1 MQQFCSVS
9 DKETQP
15 HRWIYIFMIYRKHI
29 MAKESIYFVSFFHT
43 MRIQVYKGFLRR
55 TKYVMSFSR
64 SPAQYSN
71 TVSLLFQKIYHDFQK
86 ICLWLLHSD
95 PEQYDNQSWIDF
107 CSQNLLFRLCAPWN
121 QFFIFFNLLV
131 QKLNR
136 FWPFEFVVKYKNL
149 KFWVFILV
157 LKLAKYVCN
166 MARTVPLPRFKAKY
180 FVSLLRNFLYWVF
193 PLVRNKF
200 FQDFI
205 NFNSIIKMLSA
216 SHKSK
221 TMSEHHLANPD
232 HTAPSNIRF
241 DSKLLLNLIKL

>member
-1 MQQFCSVS
+1 
-9 DKETQP
+9 
-15 HRWIYIFMIYRKHI
+15 
-29 MAKESIYFVSFFHT
+29 MAKESVYFVSFFHT
-43 MRIQVYKGFLRR
+43 MRIQVYKWFLRR
-55 TKYVMSFSR
+55 TKNVMSFSR

-71 TVSLLFQKIYHDFQK
+71 TVSLLFQKIYHYFQK

-95 PEQYDNQSWIDF
+95 SEQYDNQSWINF
-107 CSQNLLFRLCAPWN
+107 CSQNLLFRLCAPCH
-121 QFFIFFNLLV
+121 QFFIFLHLFV
-131 QKLNR
+131 QKLNW
-136 FWPFEFVVKYKNL
+136 FWPFEFVVEYKYL

-166 MARTVPLPRFKAKY
+166 MARTVPLSRLKAKY
-180 FVSLLRNFLYWVF
+180 FVSLLCNFLYWVF
-193 PLVRNKF
+193 PVVTNKF

-205 NFNSIIKMLSA
+205 NFDGIVKILSA